1 MSFYRELG
9 LFLVIASSAAG
20 AQETTRDGERP
31 AVVQEATPDGDATA
45 VAQEDGVIEMDAVVV
60 AGVQPGPGLW
70 KVRHGDHLMYVLGTQ
85 SPLPKNMTWRS
96 DEVTQALQ
104 LADEVLGSPGVTVNA
119 DVGFFRIMTMLPS
132 AMKAAKNPDGEKL
145 EDVLPADLYARWSAL
160 KQRYLARDRGIEK
173 KRPLIA
179 VYELYGKAISKSGL
193 QGAGSVI
200 NPVVDNVLKARGMK
214 RTPTQLAVKLEDP
227 RGALADFRKEGLKP
241 QDLECFRKTLD
252 LIEHDLPQT
261 AASARAWAVGDWAA
275 IRNTARADER
285 AACSSAWF
293 DTDTARKHGIRDIE
307 ARVRAKWLETAEA
320 SLRKNRITFATISV
334 WDLVRPDG
342 YLAALQAKGY
352 AIEAPE

>member
-1 MSFYRELG
+1 MRVPLYGMLCLSL
-9 LFLVIASSAAG
+9 LIAHHAG
-20 AQETTRDGERP
+20 AQEAAPLPKT
-31 AVVQEATPDGDATA
+31 AVVTDE
-45 VAQEDGVIEMDAVVV
+45 EGVIEMDTVVV

-104 LADEVLGSPGVTVNA
+104 LADEVLGSPGITVNA
-119 DVGFFRIMTMLPS
+119 DVGFFRGLTMLPS
-132 AMKAAKNPDGEKL
+132 ALKAAKNPDGEKL
-145 EDVLPADLYARWSAL
+145 EDVLPADLYARWSVL
-160 KQRYLARDRGIEK
+160 KQRYLGRDGGIEK

-179 VYELYGKAISKSGL
+179 VYELYGKALSKSGL

-200 NPVVDNVLKARGMK
+200 NPVVDDVLKARGMK
-214 RTPTQLAVKLEDP
+214 RTPTQLKIMLDDP

-252 LIEHDLPQT
+252 LIENELPQST
-261 AASARAWAVGDWAA
+261 ASARAWAVGDWAA

-293 DTDTARKHGIRDIE
+293 DTDTARKHGVRDIE
-307 ARVRAKWLETAEA
+307 ARVRAQWLDIAEA

-352 AIEAPE
+352 EVEAPE